1 MRKLRTKLLVTSLVL
16 TMLATLNGLT
26 SVGAVPPEGLQINV
40 LSNRADLVSGGDA
53 LVEVVLPD
61 GVAPSSVRVTVD
73 GRDVTS
79 AFAVRADGRFY
90 GLVTGLVVGANTVL
104 AEILPAAQAQVPPG
118 KTSAQIVITNHPVGG
133 PVFSGAQ
140 LHPWI
145 CAHTVATVVPVTI
158 PGPPSPLFA
167 NVTSRV
173 SGLDFDPVD
182 DQCNATA
189 KFTYFYQPKA
199 TQGTSCTFT
208 IPPVTLANP
217 NPCFVPYD
225 PTNPPADADIADF
238 TNDRGDT
245 AKSIILLER
254 GTVNRG
260 IYQLVTF
267 FDPTKTSAPW
277 LPQKGWNDKLLWRFG
292 ASASVSRFQSPPATS
307 VFLDRALRR
316 GFMIASSSLTDH
328 GTNSNDTLGAE
339 TMMMV
344 KEHIAETYGPIRYT
358 IGDGCS
364 GGSIMQHSISGAYP
378 GLLQGIQPNCS
389 FPDTQTT
396 FIEIADCGVL
406 QNRYY
411 ATADGSTLTP
421 AQRAAINGHT
431 NTGFCN
437 AWIVSFLN
445 AGNPSVAGNCGSGW
459 PSALTYSTTASPPRP
474 NGVRCDG
481 ADHDVAMLGTFVDTD
496 GNTKANQLI
505 DNVGVEYGLTALAA
519 GIITPEEFVRLN
531 EGVGGYTADLTW
543 TGPSPAPGTPAPRQV
558 AQPGPL
564 HTAYSGGLVSDGAQ
578 LAKVA
583 IIDLRGNQ
591 NPAGDIHMNWR
602 AWALRDRLD
611 RANGEHDNQL
621 IWAYT
626 GGGGAGPV
634 GAALAEKAFATMD
647 QWLANIEQDTSDH
660 SIQDKVR
667 LDKPADATDI
677 CLTDNGATAVND
689 VGLTSPACPVK
700 FQSSPRQA
708 AGGPL
713 AENVFKCQLKPLDF
727 FDADFGGVLFD
738 DGQKARLNAVFPS
751 GVCDWTKPGV
761 GQVPEDGW
769 TTFANGPGGAPL
781 GDPPVSVN
789 GCAGKSDGRGN
800 APNGGC
806 PGNSGGR

>member
-1 MRKLRTKLLVTSLVL
+1 MSLFRSFLFAALVSTILDLVAGPARVD
-16 TMLATLNGLT
+16 ATQPQGL
-26 SVGAVPPEGLQINV
+26 EINV
-40 LSNRADLVSGGDA
+40 LSNRADLISGGDA
-53 LVEVVLPD
+53 LVQVVIPSD
-61 GVAPSSVRVTVD
+61 VDPSSIKVTVD

-79 AFAVRADGRFY
+79 AFAVRPDGTFSGIISGLADGP
-90 GLVTGLVVGANTVL
+90 NTVV
-104 AEILPAAQAQVPPG
+104 AQILPSPHSKPPAG
-118 KTSAQIVITNHPVGG
+118 KTSAQIVITNHPIGG
-133 PVFSGAQ
+133 PVFAGAQ
-140 LHPWI
+140 LQPWI
-145 CAHTVATVVPVTI
+145 CAFRVATALPVTI
-158 PGPPSPLFA
+158 PGPPSPLSA

-173 SGLDFDPVD
+173 SGLASDPLD
-182 DQCNATA
+182 DQCNAQST
-189 KFTYFYQPKA
+189 FTFFYQPA
-199 TQGTSCTFT
+199 STQGTSCTFT
-208 IPPVTLANP
+208 IPPITGSNP

-225 PTNPPADADIADF
+225 PSNPPTDDQIADF

-245 AKSIILLER
+245 AKSIIVVER
-254 GTVNRG
+254 GALNRA

-267 FDPTKTSAPW
+267 FDPRVPSAPW
-277 LPQKGWNDKLLWRFG
+277 QPQKGWNGKLLWRFG

-316 GFMIASSSLTDH
+316 GFMVASSSLTDH

-339 TMMMV
+339 TMSMV

-389 FPDTQTT
+389 FQDTQTT

-421 AQRAAINGHT
+421 AQRAAINGHL

-445 AGNPSVAGNCGSGW
+445 AGNPSASSNCGSGW
-459 PSALTYSTTASPPRP
+459 PAALTYSTTSAPPRP

-481 ADHDVAMLGTFVDTD
+481 LDHDASIIGTFVDTD
-496 GNTKANQLI
+496 GITKANTLI
-505 DNVGVEYGLTALAA
+505 DNEGVEYGLNALAA
-519 GIITPEEFVRLN
+519 GIITPEQFVRLN
-531 EGVGGYTADLTW
+531 EGVGGYTADLAW
-543 TGPSPAPGTPAPRQV
+543 TGPSPAPGTPAPRQK

-602 AWALRDRLD
+602 AWGLRDRLD
-611 RANGEHDNQL
+611 RANGQHDNQL

-626 GGGGAGPV
+626 GGGGAGAV
-634 GAALAEKAFATMD
+634 GSALADKAFTTMD
-647 QWLANIEQDTSDH
+647 TWLSNIEQDTSDS

-667 LDKPADATDI
+667 LDKPAGAADM
-677 CLTDNGATAVND
+677 CLQDNGATAVND
-689 VGLTSPACPVK
+689 VGLGSAACPVQ
-700 FQSSPRQA
+700 FQGSPRQA

-713 AENVFKCQLKPLDF
+713 AENIFKCQLKPLDF
-727 FDADFGGVLFD
+727 GDAAFGNAVFD
-738 DGQKARLNAVFPS
+738 DSQKARLALVFPT
-751 GVCDWTKPGV
+751 GVCDWSKPGV
-761 GQVPEDGW
+761 SQVPEDGW
-769 TTFANGPGGAPL
+769 STFANGPGGEAL

-789 GCAGKSDGRGN
+789 GCAGQSDGKGD
-800 APNGGC
+800 ANGSGC
-806 PGNSGGR
+806 PGNSGGF